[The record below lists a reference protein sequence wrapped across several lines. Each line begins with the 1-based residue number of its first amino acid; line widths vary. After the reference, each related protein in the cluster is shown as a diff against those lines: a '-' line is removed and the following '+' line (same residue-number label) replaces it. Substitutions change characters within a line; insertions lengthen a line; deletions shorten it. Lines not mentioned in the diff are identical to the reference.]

1 RTVIEIAEQ
10 KNIPIEEK
18 NLTVED
24 LKTADEVFF
33 TGTATGVIGVVS
45 IDKGDISDGQVG
57 KITSDIIDSYE
68 DVVNAKD
75 DNFKSYITL
84 I

>member
-1 RTVIEIAEQ
+1 MRYFYW
-10 KNIPIEEK
+10 NC
-18 NLTVED
+18 N
-24 LKTADEVFF
+24 
-33 TGTATGVIGVVS
+33 GVIGVVS
-45 IDKGDISDGQVG
+45 IDKDDISDGQVG

>member
-1 RTVIEIAEQ
+1 MKIVRAKHQNEIFYGE
-10 KNIPIEEK
+10 
-18 NLTVED
+18 L
-24 LKTADEVFF
+24 
-33 TGTATGVIGVVS
+33 
-45 IDKGDISDGQVG
+45 IDGKVG
-57 KITSDIIDSYE
+57 EITSDLINSYE

>member
-1 RTVIEIAEQ
+1 METSNKLFGLIDYDRLAIIMLFILFGLIIYKRMCRAKE
-10 KNIPIEEK
+10 N
-18 NLTVED
+18 
-24 LKTADEVFF
+24 F
-33 TGTATGVIGVVS
+33 VS
-45 IDKGDISDGQVG
+45 IDKDDISDGQVG

>member
-1 RTVIEIAEQ
+1 MCIR
-10 KNIPIEEK
+10 
-18 NLTVED
+18 D
-24 LKTADEVFF
+24 R
-33 TGTATGVIGVVS
+33 VS
-45 IDKGDISDGQVG
+45 IDKDDISDGLVG